1 MPQIFYQQAAT
12 ANAANPAEDAQS
24 TKNTIWT
31 KTPSGISSAQ
41 FQKDH
46 TRSFDVRGMDRTGQE
61 ERLSYVDISRHRSS
75 SNEGSAAPPTGS
87 TSGSMSVSN
96 STPNTATPESIR
108 QFDPDKFFGDLNL
121 TGTGI
126 DVTMNMG
133 TTMDETEFFT
143 EMLGVNLN
151 GS

>member
-1 MPQIFYQQAAT
+1 MH
-12 ANAANPAEDAQS
+12 
-24 TKNTIWT
+24 
-31 KTPSGISSAQ
+31 GI
-41 FQKDH
+41 
-46 TRSFDVRGMDRTGQE
+46 DRTGQE
-61 ERLSYVDISRHRSS
+61 ARFSHVDVCRHGSS
-75 SNEGSAAPPTGS
+75 SNEGSAGPPTGS
-87 TSGSMSVSN
+87 TSGSISVSY

-121 TGTGI
+121 AGTGI

-143 EMLGVNLN
+143 DMLGVNLN